1 MRRRVAVHMIQWL
14 PRTSSWRQAGREVK
28 CRGRRTGMQLN
39 TTRRWRAGRPSIDKE
54 NHMQMRKVAVVGIGN
69 IGVGA
74 VTDLVL
80 HGIEVLGVDVSAE
93 VLRRANEQILDNVR
107 FAPLLSKSL
116 PRIPKSRVAELVE
129 LTTDL
134 ERVCSCDFVI
144 ENVTEDWAIKKQL
157 YHNLDRMVPAGV
169 CFGANTSCIS
179 ITQIASATKRPADV
193 VGIHLMNPVHV
204 KPTVEVI
211 RGFHTAERTIAALL
225 QLFSQLGKEAVIVE
239 DMPGFVSNR
248 ISHLFMNEAAF
259 VLQDQ
264 VATPEKIDSIF
275 KKCFGHTMGP
285 LETADL
291 IGLDTVMRSLDVLY
305 ESYQDSKYR
314 CCPLLRKLVHAGHLG
329 RKTGRGF
336 YVYPES

>member
-1 MRRRVAVHMIQWL
+1 VQMRRV
-14 PRTSSWRQAGREVK
+14 G
-28 CRGRRTGMQLN
+28 
-39 TTRRWRAGRPSIDKE
+39 
-54 NHMQMRKVAVVGIGN
+54 VVGVGN
-69 IGVGA
+69 IGIGV

-80 HGIEVLGVDVSAE
+80 HGIEAVGVDVSAE
-93 VLRRANEQILDNVR
+93 ALQRANHQILDNVR
-107 FAPLLSKSL
+107 FAPVLSKSL
-116 PRIPKSRVAELVE
+116 PRMSKSRAAELMV

-134 ERVCSCDFVI
+134 TQVASCDFVI
-144 ENVTEDWAIKKQL
+144 ENVTENW
-157 YHNLDRMVPAGV
+157 GV
-169 CFGANTSCIS
+169 KRQVYETLEKIITPGICFGANTSCIS
-179 ITQIASATKRPADV
+179 ITQIGSVTRRPQDL
-193 VGIHLMNPVHV
+193 VGIHLMNPVHL

-211 RGFHTAERTIAALL
+211 RGFHTAERTIEMLL
-225 QLFSQLGKEAVIVE
+225 RLFSQLGKEAILVE

-264 VATPEKIDSIF
+264 VASPEKIDAIF

-291 IGLDTVMRSLDVLY
+291 IGLDTVVHSLDVLY
-305 ESYQDSKYR
+305 ESYQDPKYR
-314 CCPLLRKLVHAGHLG
+314 CCPLMRKLVHAGNLG

>member
-1 MRRRVAVHMIQWL
+1 MEIKRV
-14 PRTSSWRQAGREVK
+14 G
-28 CRGRRTGMQLN
+28 
-39 TTRRWRAGRPSIDKE
+39 
-54 NHMQMRKVAVVGIGN
+54 VVGAGN
-69 IGVGA
+69 IGVGV
-74 VTDLVL
+74 VTDLII
-80 HGIEVLGVDVSAE
+80 HGISAVVVDVSPEILQRAKAD
-93 VLRRANEQILDNVR
+93 VLNNVR

-116 PRIPKSRVAELVE
+116 PQISQQQALERMT
-129 LTTDL
+129 LTTELID
-134 ERVCSCDFVI
+134 VGACDFVI
-144 ENVTEDWAIKKQL
+144 ENVTEDWRIKKEV
-157 YHNLDRMVPAGV
+157 YTNLERVVPPAI

-179 ITQIASATKRPADV
+179 VTQIASATERPENV
-193 VGIHLMNPVHV
+193 VGIHLMNPVHL
-204 KPTVEVI
+204 KPTVEAI
-211 RGFHTAERTIAALL
+211 RGMHTSERTIEILQ
-225 QLFSQLGKEAVIVE
+225 QLFSQLGKTAILVE

-264 VATPEKIDSIF
+264 LATADKIDAIF

-291 IGLDTVMRSLDVLY
+291 IGLDTVARSLDVLY

-336 YVYPES
+336 YVYPEE

>member
-1 MRRRVAVHMIQWL
+1 MMMSRVAVI
-14 PRTSSWRQAGREVK
+14 GV
-28 CRGRRTGMQLN
+28 
-39 TTRRWRAGRPSIDKE
+39 
-54 NHMQMRKVAVVGIGN
+54 GN
-69 IGVGA
+69 IGIGA

-80 HGIEVLGVDVSAE
+80 HGIEAIGVDVTEEA
-93 VLRRANEQILDNVR
+93 LRRAEEEIHRNVR
-107 FAPLLSKSL
+107 FAPVLSKSL
-116 PRIPKSRVAELVE
+116 PKMAKSRVAELMT

-134 ERVCSCDFVI
+134 AAVSRCDFVI
-144 ENVTEDWAIKKQL
+144 ENVTENWSIKREL
-157 YHNLDRMVPAGV
+157 YERLDRIVPQGV
-169 CFGANTSCIS
+169 CFGVNTSCIS
-179 ITQIASATKRPADV
+179 ITQVGSVTRRPQDI
-193 VGIHLMNPVHV
+193 VGIHLMNPVHL

-211 RGFHTAERTIAALL
+211 RGFHTSQRTIDTLL
-225 QLFSQLGKEAVIVE
+225 GLFSQLGKQAVIVE

-264 VATPEKIDSIF
+264 VATPEKIDAIF
-275 KKCFGHTMGP
+275 KQCFGHTMGP

-329 RKTGRGF
+329 RKAGKGF
-336 YVYPES
+336 YVYPQS